1 MDVINLFELDK
12 KAKVV
17 KLDSKEKIEADY
29 FKESNL
35 SQLIQANSEIA
46 NISGQWLILDDVIKI
61 DNQHLIYFK
70 DKKENKTFIKL
81 PNAYVEENYLINYE
95 AEDTCPLGVDV
106 LVKENGYPIGIV
118 SGCKSIKQAKVQND
132 LDGHSYKG
140 QLGFK
145 LNQYYFL
152 NYDQKFKEFRVITIK
167 KDNEKRESFGR
178 TKKF

>member
-1 MDVINLFELDK
+1 M
-12 KAKVV
+12 
-17 KLDSKEKIEADY
+17 
-29 FKESNL
+29 
-35 SQLIQANSEIA
+35 
-46 NISGQWLILDDVIKI
+46 
-61 DNQHLIYFK
+61 
-70 DKKENKTFIKL
+70 
-81 PNAYVEENYLINYE
+81 
-95 AEDTCPLGVDV
+95 
-106 LVKENGYPIGIV
+106 
-118 SGCKSIKQAKVQND
+118 QND